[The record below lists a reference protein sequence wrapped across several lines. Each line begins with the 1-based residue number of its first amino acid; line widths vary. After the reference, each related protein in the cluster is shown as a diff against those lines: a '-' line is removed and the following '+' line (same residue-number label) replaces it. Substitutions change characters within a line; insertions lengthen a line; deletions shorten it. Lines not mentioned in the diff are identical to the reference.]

1 MPIPLLLGIGAAVV
15 GMAGLGGHLTAQ
27 ETNEKA
33 KKLYEQAK
41 NLYDTSK
48 EELEQNHK
56 ITLNTLEE
64 FKVSKEETRKIL
76 LRFIDS
82 WKKIKDT
89 RFISVEQIQ
98 NLNEDVLKNSNLNI
112 QNLNEDIYNVLDI
125 GVVAG
130 AGGAAYVLGGLA
142 LPVVAAPVAFIT
154 AFFADSK
161 ADENYRKA
169 QEKYYE
175 VELAVEKMNIQIDLY
190 KKINLKTKL
199 FINLLKELNTLLFE
213 CTVLLE
219 NLIRNTDEYFLNIKK
234 FSNEEMNLLAFSR
247 ALSQTV
253 KTTLDTPILD
263 KNGNI
268 ALGVEGN
275 YEILRS
281 RTVKHKEEIKQLFH
295 R

>member
-15 GMAGLGGHLTAQ
+15 GIAGIGGHLSAQ

-33 KKLYEQAK
+33 EKLYKQAK
-41 NLYDTSK
+41 NLYETSK
-48 EELEQNHK
+48 DELEQNYK
-56 ITLNTLEE
+56 ITQNILEE
-64 FKVSKEETRKIL
+64 FKSSKEETRKIL
-76 LRFIDS
+76 LRFIES
-82 WKKIKDT
+82 WKKIKDA
-89 RFISVEQIQ
+89 RFTSAEQIQ
-98 NLNEDVLKNSNLNI
+98 ILNEDILKNSNLDI
-112 QNLNEDIYNVLDI
+112 KNLNKDIYDI
-125 GVVAG
+125 IDMGVIAG
-130 AGGAAYVLGGLA
+130 AGGAAYVLGGFA
-142 LPVVAAPVAFIT
+142 LPVVAAPVVFIS

-175 VELAVEKMNIQIDLY
+175 VELAVEKMNLQIDLY

-199 FINLLKELNTLLFE
+199 FIKLLKELTTLLLE

-219 NLIRNTDEYFLNIKK
+219 NLIRNTDEYLLKNKK
-234 FSNEEMNLLAFSR
+234 FDNEEMNLLAFSR

-253 KTTLDTPILD
+253 KTALDTPILD

-268 ALGVEGN
+268 ALEIGK
-275 YEILRS
+275 YENLRL
-281 RTVKHKEEIKQLFH
+281 RTEKHKQEIKQLFQ

>member
-15 GMAGLGGHLTAQ
+15 GIAGIGGHLSAQ

-33 KKLYEQAK
+33 EKLYKQAK
-41 NLYDTSK
+41 NLYETSK
-48 EELEQNHK
+48 DELEQNYK
-56 ITLNTLEE
+56 ITQNILEE
-64 FKVSKEETRKIL
+64 FKSSKEETRKIL
-76 LRFIDS
+76 LRFIES
-82 WKKIKDT
+82 WKKIKDA
-89 RFISVEQIQ
+89 RFTSAEQIQ
-98 NLNEDVLKNSNLNI
+98 ILNEDILKNSNLNI
-112 QNLNEDIYNVLDI
+112 KNLNKDIYDI
-125 GVVAG
+125 IDMGVIAG
-130 AGGAAYVLGGLA
+130 AGGVAYVLGGFA
-142 LPVVAAPVAFIT
+142 LPVVAAPVVFIS

-175 VELAVEKMNIQIDLY
+175 VELAVEKMNLQIDLY

-199 FINLLKELNTLLFE
+199 FIKLLKELTTLLLE

-219 NLIRNTDEYFLNIKK
+219 NLIRNTDEYLLKNKK
-234 FSNEEMNLLAFSR
+234 FDNEEMNLLAFSR

-253 KTTLDTPILD
+253 KTALDTPILD

-268 ALGVEGN
+268 ALEIGK
-275 YEILRS
+275 YENLRL
-281 RTVKHKEEIKQLFH
+281 RTEKHKQEIKQLFQ

>member
-15 GMAGLGGHLTAQ
+15 GIAGIGGHLSAQ

-33 KKLYEQAK
+33 EKLYKQAK
-41 NLYDTSK
+41 NLYETSK
-48 EELEQNHK
+48 DELEQNYK
-56 ITLNTLEE
+56 ITQNILEE
-64 FKVSKEETRKIL
+64 FKSSKEETRKIL
-76 LRFIDS
+76 LRFIES
-82 WKKIKDT
+82 WKKIKDA
-89 RFISVEQIQ
+89 RFTSAEQIQ
-98 NLNEDVLKNSNLNI
+98 ILNEDILKNSNLNI
-112 QNLNEDIYNVLDI
+112 KNLNKDIYDI
-125 GVVAG
+125 IDMGVIAG
-130 AGGAAYVLGGLA
+130 AGGAAYVLGGFA
-142 LPVVAAPVAFIT
+142 LPVVAAPVVFIS

-175 VELAVEKMNIQIDLY
+175 VELAVEKMNLQIDLY

-199 FINLLKELNTLLFE
+199 FIKLLKELTTLLLE

-219 NLIRNTDEYFLNIKK
+219 NLIRNTDEYLLKNKK
-234 FSNEEMNLLAFSR
+234 FDNEEMNLLAFSR

-253 KTTLDTPILD
+253 KTALDTPILD

-268 ALGVEGN
+268 ALEIGK
-275 YEILRS
+275 YENLRL
-281 RTVKHKEEIKQLFH
+281 RTEKHKQEIKQLFQ

>member
-15 GMAGLGGHLTAQ
+15 GIAGIGGHLSAQ

-33 KKLYEQAK
+33 EKLYKQAK
-41 NLYDTSK
+41 NLYETSK
-48 EELEQNHK
+48 DELEQNYK
-56 ITLNTLEE
+56 VTQNILEE
-64 FKVSKEETRKIL
+64 FKSSKEETRKIL
-76 LRFIDS
+76 LRFIES
-82 WKKIKDT
+82 WKKIKDA
-89 RFISVEQIQ
+89 RFTSAEQIQ
-98 NLNEDVLKNSNLNI
+98 ILNEDILKNSNLNI
-112 QNLNEDIYNVLDI
+112 KNLNKDIYDI
-125 GVVAG
+125 IDMGVIAG
-130 AGGAAYVLGGLA
+130 AGGAAYVLGGFA
-142 LPVVAAPVAFIT
+142 LPVVAAPVVFIS

-175 VELAVEKMNIQIDLY
+175 VELAVEKMNLQIDLY

-199 FINLLKELNTLLFE
+199 FIKLLKELTTLLLE

-219 NLIRNTDEYFLNIKK
+219 NLIRNTDEYLLKNKK
-234 FSNEEMNLLAFSR
+234 FDNEEMNLLAFSR

-253 KTTLDTPILD
+253 KTALDTPILD

-268 ALGVEGN
+268 ALEIGK
-275 YEILRS
+275 YENLRL
-281 RTVKHKEEIKQLFH
+281 RTEKHKQEIKQLFQ

>member
-130 AGGAAYVLGGLA
+130 AGGAAYALGGFA
-142 LPVVAAPVAFIT
+142 LPVVAAPVVFIT

-281 RTVKHKEEIKQLFH
+281 RTIKHKEEIRQLFH

>member
-1 MPIPLLLGIGAAVV
+1 MKQEKLQVLLST
-15 GMAGLGGHLTAQ
+15 M
-27 ETNEKA
+27 N
-33 KKLYEQAK
+33 
-41 NLYDTSK
+41 
-48 EELEQNHK
+48 
-56 ITLNTLEE
+56 
-64 FKVSKEETRKIL
+64 
-76 LRFIDS
+76 
-82 WKKIKDT
+82 
-89 RFISVEQIQ
+89 
-98 NLNEDVLKNSNLNI
+98 LKNDKEVNNLI
-112 QNLNEDIYNVLDI
+112 
-125 GVVAG
+125 
-130 AGGAAYVLGGLA
+130 
-142 LPVVAAPVAFIT
+142 
-154 AFFADSK
+154 
-161 ADENYRKA
+161 
-169 QEKYYE
+169 
-175 VELAVEKMNIQIDLY
+175 EKMNIQIDLY

-281 RTVKHKEEIKQLFH
+281 RTIKHKEEIRQLFH

>member
-15 GMAGLGGHLTAQ
+15 GIAGIGGHLSAQ

-33 KKLYEQAK
+33 EKLYKQAK
-41 NLYDTSK
+41 NLYETSK
-48 EELEQNHK
+48 DELEQNYK
-56 ITLNTLEE
+56 ITQNILEE
-64 FKVSKEETRKIL
+64 FKSSKEETRKIL
-76 LRFIDS
+76 LRFIES
-82 WKKIKDT
+82 WKKIKDA
-89 RFISVEQIQ
+89 RFTSAEQIQ
-98 NLNEDVLKNSNLNI
+98 ILNEDILKNSNLNI
-112 QNLNEDIYNVLDI
+112 KNLNKDIYDI
-125 GVVAG
+125 IDMGVIAG
-130 AGGAAYVLGGLA
+130 AGGAAYVLGGFA
-142 LPVVAAPVAFIT
+142 LPVVAAPVVFIS

-175 VELAVEKMNIQIDLY
+175 VELAVEKMNLQIDLY

-199 FINLLKELNTLLFE
+199 FIKLLKELTTLLFE

-219 NLIRNTDEYFLNIKK
+219 NLIRNTDEYLLKNKK
-234 FSNEEMNLLAFSR
+234 FDNEEMNLLAFSR

-253 KTTLDTPILD
+253 KTALDTPILD

-268 ALGVEGN
+268 ALEIGK
-275 YEILRS
+275 YENLRL
-281 RTVKHKEEIKQLFH
+281 RTEKHKQEIKQLFQ

>member
-142 LPVVAAPVAFIT
+142 LPVVAAPVVFIT